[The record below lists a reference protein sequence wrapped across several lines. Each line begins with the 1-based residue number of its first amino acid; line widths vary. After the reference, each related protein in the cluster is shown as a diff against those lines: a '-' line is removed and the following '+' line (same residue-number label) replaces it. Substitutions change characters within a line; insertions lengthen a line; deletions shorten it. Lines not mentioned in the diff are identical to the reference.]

1 MVFTQGRGFV
11 FGASFGLRIYPLRCR
26 VLVCHAADTA
36 SLAAW
41 ILFGKLIGVATLVG
55 FGEKRCRENLP
66 LGVNLHS
73 KHDHRKPLTK
83 EIALALAV
91 DDLGITESVH
101 GVPFDPTPVSIGRV
115 EVGWLF
121 EFAPV
126 EPCLLYTSDAA
137 DE

>member
-1 MVFTQGRGFV
+1 M
-11 FGASFGLRIYPLRCR
+11 ASQWRCR
-26 VLVCHAADTA
+26 K
-36 SLAAW
+36 
-41 ILFGKLIGVATLVG
+41 IF
-55 FGEKRCRENLP
+55 P

-91 DDLGITESVH
+91 ADPGITESVH

-126 EPCLLYTSDAA
+126 EPFNEDGRKVYHSRCVVDDVDRRVHCVGTSGVKRVV
-137 DE
+137 ERIKSRRG